1 MATMITEKEMREIMD
16 LEALMEEAYGMEE
29 MKADYE
35 ARMRREYPQ
44 TKSLDQRVREHNE
57 AAAITGGQFMTK
69 AAFIEARI

>member
-16 LEALMEEAYGMEE
+16 LEALMEEAYGMED
-29 MKADYE
+29 MLSDYE

-44 TKSLDQRVREHNE
+44 TKSIDQRVREHNE
-57 AAAITGGQFMTK
+57 YAALNGGMFMTK